1 MVAKHIPK
9 DTTGLSLG
17 YRFVWRTNYVLLTFF
32 GPATQS
38 GMADPHYRM
47 RAERLERV
55 NAARVAKGL
64 PPLEDVDPRAR
75 RR

>member
-1 MVAKHIPK
+1 MAKYIPK

-17 YRFVWRTNYVLLTFF
+17 YRLLWRTNYILYTFF

-55 NAARVAKGL
+55 NAARVAKGWEPL
-64 PPLEDVDPRAR
+64 PDVDPRAR
-75 RR
+75 